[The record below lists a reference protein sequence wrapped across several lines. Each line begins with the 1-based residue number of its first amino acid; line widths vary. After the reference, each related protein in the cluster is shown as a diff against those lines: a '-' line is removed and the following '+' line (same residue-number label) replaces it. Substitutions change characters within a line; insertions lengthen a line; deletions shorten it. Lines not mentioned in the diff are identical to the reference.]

1 MIKIASLDDIKEN
14 NMIQVELDGDLY
26 LLARNENKVFLTSD
40 ICTHEDAELSM
51 GCLEG
56 KKVKCPLHGSW
67 FCLETGKALNEPAE
81 LPLQVF
87 DVEIIDNDILRI
99 RVLQTLDE
107 PIITVDGEIS
117 LGAGDVLFLDQMTAN
132 YLVDSGVAEIA
143 SL

>member
-1 MIKIASLDDIKEN
+1 MIKIASLDDIKVN

-56 KKVKCPLHGSW
+56 KKVRCPLHGSL

-87 DVEIIDNDILRI
+87 YVEIIDNDIYM
-99 RVLQTLDE
+99 VSNE
-107 PIITVDGEIS
+107 K
-117 LGAGDVLFLDQMTAN
+117 
-132 YLVDSGVAEIA
+132 
-143 SL
+143 

>member
-67 FCLETGKALNEPAE
+67 FCLETGKACLLYTSPSPRDKRQSRMPSSA
-81 LPLQVF
+81 
-87 DVEIIDNDILRI
+87 
-99 RVLQTLDE
+99 
-107 PIITVDGEIS
+107 
-117 LGAGDVLFLDQMTAN
+117 
-132 YLVDSGVAEIA
+132 
-143 SL
+143 

>member
-1 MIKIASLDDIKEN
+1 MIKIASLDEIKEN
-14 NMIQVELDGDLY
+14 NMIQVELDGDMY

-81 LPLQVF
+81 LPLQIF
-87 DVEIIDNDILRI
+87 DVEIIDNDIYM
-99 RVLQTLDE
+99 VSNE
-107 PIITVDGEIS
+107 K
-117 LGAGDVLFLDQMTAN
+117 
-132 YLVDSGVAEIA
+132 
-143 SL
+143 

>member
-56 KKVKCPLHGSW
+56 KK
-67 FCLETGKALNEPAE
+67 LN
-81 LPLQVF
+81 
-87 DVEIIDNDILRI
+87 
-99 RVLQTLDE
+99 
-107 PIITVDGEIS
+107 
-117 LGAGDVLFLDQMTAN
+117 VLFM
-132 YLVDSGVAEIA
+132 GVGFVWRQAK
-143 SL
+143 L

>member
-67 FCLETGKALNEPAE
+67 FCFGDRQSSKRASRVA
-81 LPLQVF
+81 F
-87 DVEIIDNDILRI
+87 ADI
-99 RVLQTLDE
+99 
-107 PIITVDGEIS
+107 
-117 LGAGDVLFLDQMTAN
+117 
-132 YLVDSGVAEIA
+132 
-143 SL
+143 